1 MTVER
6 LLDEMDS
13 AEFGEWMEFA
23 AIEPFGGGIDDYRAG
38 VNAAAHL
45 NPMREKGAPPIKPL
59 DFFPWH
65 EADRPKPVDPSLQ
78 IKAMIHSLRA

>member
-23 AIEPFGGGIDDYRAG
+23 AIEPFGPGLDDYRSG
-38 VNAAAHL
+38 VIAAAHL
-45 NPMREKGAPPIKPL
+45 NPMREKGSPAVKPL

-65 EADRPKPVDPSLQ
+65 EEQRRAVDPSLQ
-78 IKAMIHSLRA
+78 IKAMIHSLRP